1 VNAARALIER
11 YFPCSFEG
19 GHSLL
24 VIIGALSALVY
35 VFTRIGLHDQV
46 RDLPVQV
53 RDLPVQ
59 VRDLPLNLMW
69 LTFLISAWGQRQQ
82 LKSDRV
88 IHLLILAIL
97 IPWILFGISA
107 LIDYESAVKYRSAND
122 LLRLF
127 LSCPWPGGSAAPTKA
142 HGEC

>member
-1 VNAARALIER
+1 MNGPHALIER

-35 VFTRIGLHDQV
+35 VFTRIGLHD
-46 RDLPVQV
+46 QV